1 MKKKIRDDYLLVFY
15 VVFSIG
21 CGLGSLLLS
30 ENKTIVLEIWYVI
43 SSIVWIFLIV
53 SMLRYLKVRRE

>member
-15 VVFSIG
+15 VVLSIG